1 MEKYKLKEILI
12 IWFINAVFIA
22 FGLTVIGLL
31 WKLVEAFPI
40 LGILI
45 PLVLVI
51 SLVITL
57 IYLRKGEWK

>member
-1 MEKYKLKEILI
+1 MDKYKLKEFFI
-12 IWFINAVFIA
+12 IWFINVVFIA
-22 FGLTVIGLL
+22 CGLVFLGII
-31 WKLVEAFPI
+31 WKLVEAMPI

-57 IYLRKGEWK
+57 VYVRKGEQK